1 MSTDKRRKD
10 FDKPDVDEELIMNI
24 MSGNQSVTIPE
35 VIQQQKIQKETKPK
49 ARNSSLK
56 KVDYEETFLVNRF
69 PSGRNGKVVYIRPE
83 YHERLLRIVQ
93 LTREEKTTLYSIS
106 TTFSNTI
113 LESTGAILQI
123 ISTNVLNQFYSYG
136 NCNSN
141 MPADRHCPAF
151 AG

>member
-93 LTREEKTTLYSIS
+93 LTREEKTTLYSYID
-106 TTFSNTI
+106 NI
-113 LESTGAILQI
+113 LEHHFREYGDDITDYFNERFKPIL
-123 ISTNVLNQFYSYG
+123 
-136 NCNSN
+136 
-141 MPADRHCPAF
+141 
-151 AG
+151 

>member
-10 FDKPDVDEELIMNI
+10 FDKPVVDEELIMNI
-24 MSGNQSVTIPE
+24 MSGNQSATIPE
-35 VIQQQKIQKETKPK
+35 VTQQQEIQKETKPKEK

-93 LTREEKTTLYSIS
+93 LTREEKTTLYSYID
-106 TTFSNTI
+106 NI
-113 LESTGAILQI
+113 LEHHFREFGDDITDYFNERFKPIL
-123 ISTNVLNQFYSYG
+123 
-136 NCNSN
+136 
-141 MPADRHCPAF
+141 
-151 AG
+151 